1 MTLDVERNKLIVSR
15 CNKLLEVCLDSEKE
29 TIETIRD
36 NAKYKL
42 DEYNNK
48 KITVVNPTNRE
59 IGRWKASVR
68 ALIKNR
74 FLKQIEDRKVYTKE
88 EYDFICESHRIY
100 DESKHDVWFYDYENA
115 CDSCRSRIDEIENSW
130 KAHYDLVNKA
140 KDEFYKAIDNTILED
155 KLMERFV
162 LVGRKIKRSD
172 NNPLE
177 KPIRESI
184 HTQFLKEFQEQNK
197 ELITKY
203 L

>member
-48 KITVVNPTNRE
+48 KITVVNPTNKE
-59 IGRWKASVR
+59 KGRWKMSAR

-74 FLKQIEDRKVYTKE
+74 FLKQIEDKMVYTKGE
-88 EYDFICESHRIY
+88 FDFICESHRIY
-100 DESKHDVWFYDYENA
+100 DESKHDAWFYDYENT
-115 CDSCRSRIDEIENSW
+115 CDSCRSRIDEIKTSW

-177 KPIRESI
+177 KTIRESI